1 MCGTPFANVLHAF
14 AKRAARSGEQAER
27 GHKEDQGEEEG
38 RYGEKMVASW
48 GEDEESSVFLV
59 DPPRRALEENSGL
72 RRRGLFV
79 PRRDAF
85 GASYLRVTPCNRAPA
100 SVFSFLLSVSLS
112 LFLFLCP
119 CPSLYLSFR
128 RRVITLFVDL
138 STARGESQ
146 GLRPCT
152 LRAHLNSKKRYD
164 RHDET
169 GSGLVYSREEI
180 ERLIFSARREYI
192 GGWSIDAED
201 VSRRR
206 SKRNHFH
213 NNKLI
218 KIKIKQ

>member
-1 MCGTPFANVLHAF
+1 M
-14 AKRAARSGEQAER
+14 
-27 GHKEDQGEEEG
+27 
-38 RYGEKMVASW
+38 
-48 GEDEESSVFLV
+48 FLV

-100 SVFSFLLSVSLS
+100 SVFSFLPSVSLPLS
-112 LFLFLCP
+112 LC
-119 CPSLYLSFR
+119 LSFR

-138 STARGESQ
+138 STARGESR

-152 LRAHLNSKKRYD
+152 PGAHLNSKKRYD

-192 GGWSIDAED
+192 GGWSICAED
-201 VSRRR
+201 ISRRW
-206 SKRNHFH
+206 SKRETFF
-213 NNKLI
+213 I
-218 KIKIKQ
+218 KIN